1 LRQLHSDWQ
10 GKLRTKEAE
19 EEEEEGEEEK
29 FVFVVRILDLELSRI
44 MKSSCFSSRV
54 WLSRG
59 VNRQLCF
66 ATATQRLT
74 RQEEEEEVT
83 RTAGG
88 GGRWGIAE
96 AKAGKNYLQP

>member
-1 LRQLHSDWQ
+1 
-10 GKLRTKEAE
+10 
-19 EEEEEGEEEK
+19 
-29 FVFVVRILDLELSRI
+29 LS
-44 MKSSCFSSRV
+44 K
-54 WLSRG
+54 G

-74 RQEEEEEVT
+74 RQEEEEEEEEVT

-96 AKAGKNYLQP
+96 AKASNNYLQP